1 MPGANGYQN
10 LIAWLDRLLS
20 PRRARRRAIARVPFP
35 KSSKQFLA
43 IHSAHYRRLP
53 VAHQREFHRQ
63 MQIFLAEKR
72 ITGVEM
78 NVTDELR
85 LLVGASAAA
94 LSVGWPGYSW
104 DQVSEVLLYPD
115 SFDRD
120 YKFGVRDYAGQAHPW
135 GIVILSV
142 PALLRSFT
150 IADEPYHVG
159 YHEFAHLLDLA
170 NARFDGIPPYLP
182 DDSIRTWVQ
191 LAAREEE
198 RLRRGDSVLSA
209 YGLTGPEEFFA
220 CAVEA
225 FLQTPVDLAT
235 RHVELYGFLASYF
248 RQHPAQRDSA

>member
-1 MPGANGYQN
+1 M
-10 LIAWLDRLLS
+10 
-20 PRRARRRAIARVPFP
+20 
-35 KSSKQFLA
+35 
-43 IHSAHYRRLP
+43 
-53 VAHQREFHRQ
+53 
-63 MQIFLAEKR
+63 
-72 ITGVEM
+72 T
-78 NVTDELR
+78 VTDELR
-85 LLVGASAAA
+85 LLVAASAAA
-94 LSVGWPGYSW
+94 LSVGWPGYSG
-104 DQVSEVLLYPD
+104 DQVSEVLL
-115 SFDRD
+115 

-182 DDSIRTWVQ
+182 DDSIRTWLQ

-220 CAVEA
+220 CTVEA

-248 RQHPAQRDSA
+248 RQHPAQRRSRL